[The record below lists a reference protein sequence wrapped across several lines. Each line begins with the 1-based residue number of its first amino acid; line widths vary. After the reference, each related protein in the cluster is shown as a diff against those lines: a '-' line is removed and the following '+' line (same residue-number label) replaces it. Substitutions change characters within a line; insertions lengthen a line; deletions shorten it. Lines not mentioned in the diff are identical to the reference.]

1 MGKHTIE
8 YQRGSVRGAPP
19 DVYAGFV
26 QTDGEDEAME
36 EVMATISA
44 GFLITLI
51 FLTGLFVA
59 AIYIAFTDTEY
70 DIYDL

>member
-1 MGKHTIE
+1 MGKHTIGHR
-8 YQRGSVRGAPP
+8 RGSVRGAPP

-51 FLTGLFVA
+51 FLAGLFVA
-59 AIYIAFTDTEY
+59 SIYIAFTDTEY

>member
-1 MGKHTIE
+1 MGKHTIG

-51 FLTGLFVA
+51 FLTGIFVA